1 VVADVIIPI
10 CPFSTQF
17 CLKARKPEMSAI
29 AKFSAKEVIA
39 MLATASEEERVAIA
53 AFLLPTVPASKK
65 AATAKVAPAASEER
79 PATDLSS
86 RPDMPEDPELD
97 EEFCH
102 ARRPVVMADKL
113 KIDGQDG
120 DFLGRESGLKFGG
133 FSSKIFLSQQCTSK
147 PAKGEILCSGC
158 AKNFAK
164 HDQAKWTPWLGLI
177 GEAPPPKCRSVGSE
191 YSAKVYEAWGDAP
204 KSGPS
209 SAKKS
214 SAGEPPAKK
223 EPVKKAEPKAKTEVK
238 KEAKPSN
245 AAASVAPPPAAEP
258 KKLVIS
264 IPDDLVENAELA
276 CFINSE
282 GICYYAD
289 FDEDT
294 LESIPDMSRIVG
306 SIPKG
311 VDREAAT
318 KADFTE
324 AEEE

>member
-1 VVADVIIPI
+1 
-10 CPFSTQF
+10 
-17 CLKARKPEMSAI
+17 
-29 AKFSAKEVIA
+29 

-53 AFLLPTVPASKK
+53 SLLPSVAASKK

-79 PATDLSS
+79 PAADLSS
-86 RPDMPEDPELD
+86 RPDMPDDPELD

-133 FSSKIFLSQQCTSK
+133 FPSKIFLSQQCTNKSS
-147 PAKGEILCSGC
+147 KGEILCSGC
-158 AKNFAK
+158 SKNFGK
-164 HDQAKWTPWLGLI
+164 HDVAKWTAWKGLI
-177 GEAPPPKCRSVGSE
+177 GEAPPPKCRSVGSD
-191 YSAKVYEAWGDAP
+191 YSAKVYAAWGDAP

-214 SAGEPPAKK
+214 SAGEPPAPAKK
-223 EPVKKAEPKAKTEVK
+223 EPAKKAEVKKAEVKKAEVKKAEVK
-238 KEAKPSN
+238 KEAKKEVKPP
-245 AAASVAPPPAAEP
+245 AAASVAPPPAPEP

-264 IPDDLVENAELA
+264 IPADLVENSELS
-276 CFINSE
+276 CFIDSE
-282 GICYYAD
+282 GVCYYAD

-294 LESIPDMSRIVG
+294 LESIPDMTRIVG

-311 VDREAAT
+311 VDRETAT
-318 KADFTE
+318 KADYTE
-324 AEEE
+324 TEEKEETE

>member
-1 VVADVIIPI
+1 
-10 CPFSTQF
+10 
-17 CLKARKPEMSAI
+17 MSAI
-29 AKFSAKEVIA
+29 ASFSAKEFLA

-53 AFLLPTVPASKK
+53 SLLPSVPAPKK

-79 PATDLSS
+79 PAADLSS
-86 RPDMPEDPELD
+86 RPDMPDDPELD

-133 FSSKIFLSQQCTSK
+133 FPSKIFLSQQCTNKSS
-147 PAKGEILCSGC
+147 KGEILCSGC
-158 AKNFAK
+158 SKKFAK
-164 HDQAKWTPWLGLI
+164 HKEEKDQEKWTAWNGLI
-177 GEAPPPKCRSVGSE
+177 GEAPPKKNRYIGSD
-191 YSAKVYEAWGDAP
+191 YSTASFMAWGDAP
-204 KSGPS
+204 RSGPS

-214 SAGEPPAKK
+214 SAGEPPAPAKK
-223 EPVKKAEPKAKTEVK
+223 AEVKKAEVKKAEVK
-238 KEAKPSN
+238 KEAKKEVKPP

-258 KKLVIS
+258 KKVVIS
-264 IPDDLVENAELA
+264 IPADLVENSELS
-276 CFINSE
+276 CFIDSE

-294 LESIPDMSRIVG
+294 LESIPDMDRIVG

-311 VDREAAT
+311 VDRETAT
-318 KADFTE
+318 KEDYTE
-324 AEEE
+324 TEEKEETE

>member
-1 VVADVIIPI
+1 
-10 CPFSTQF
+10 
-17 CLKARKPEMSAI
+17 MSAI
-29 AKFSAKEVIA
+29 ASFSAKEFLA

-53 AFLLPTVPASKK
+53 SLLPSVAASKK

-79 PATDLSS
+79 PAADLSS
-86 RPDMPEDPELD
+86 RPDMPDDPELD

-133 FSSKIFLSQQCTSK
+133 FPSKIFLSQQCTNKSS
-147 PAKGEILCSGC
+147 KGEILCSGC
-158 AKNFAK
+158 SKNFGK
-164 HDQAKWTPWLGLI
+164 HDVAKWTPWLGLI
-177 GEAPPPKCRSVGSE
+177 GEAPPPKCRSVGSD
-191 YSAKVYEAWGDAP
+191 YSAKVYAAWGDAP

-214 SAGEPPAKK
+214 SAGEPPAPAKK
-223 EPVKKAEPKAKTEVK
+223 EPAKKAEVKKAEVKKAEVK
-238 KEAKPSN
+238 KEAKKEVKPP

-258 KKLVIS
+258 KKVVIS
-264 IPDDLVENAELA
+264 IPADLVENSELS
-276 CFINSE
+276 CFIDSE
-282 GICYYAD
+282 GVCYYAD

-294 LESIPDMSRIVG
+294 LESIPDMTRIVG

-311 VDREAAT
+311 VDRETAT
-318 KADFTE
+318 KADYTE
-324 AEEE
+324 TEEKE

>member
-1 VVADVIIPI
+1 
-10 CPFSTQF
+10 
-17 CLKARKPEMSAI
+17 MSAI
-29 AKFSAKEVIA
+29 AMPSAKEFIA
-39 MLATASEEERVAIA
+39 MLATASEEERAAIA
-53 AFLLPTVPASKK
+53 ALFSTVPASKK

-79 PATDLSS
+79 PPADLSS

-214 SAGEPPAKK
+214 SAGEPVAKK
-223 EPVKKAEPKAKTEVK
+223 EVKKAEPKAKAEPKKEPK

-245 AAASVAPPPAAEP
+245 AAASVAPAPAAEP
-258 KKLVIS
+258 KKLTIS
-264 IPDDLVENAELA
+264 IPDDLVENAELS

-282 GICYYAD
+282 GVCFYSD

-324 AEEE
+324 AEEPEEPEE

>member
-1 VVADVIIPI
+1 
-10 CPFSTQF
+10 
-17 CLKARKPEMSAI
+17 
-29 AKFSAKEVIA
+29 
-39 MLATASEEERVAIA
+39 MLATASEEERAAIGA
-53 AFLLPTVPASKK
+53 LLPTVPAPKK

-79 PATDLSS
+79 PAADLSS
-86 RPDMPEDPELD
+86 RPDMPDDPELD
-97 EEFCH
+97 EDFCH

-133 FSSKIFLSQQCTSK
+133 FPSKIFLSQQCTNKSS
-147 PAKGEILCSGC
+147 KGEILCSGC
-158 AKNFAK
+158 SKNFGK
-164 HDQAKWTPWLGLI
+164 HDVAKWTAWLGLI
-177 GEAPPPKCRSVGSE
+177 GEAPPPKCRSVGSD
-191 YSAKVYEAWGDAP
+191 YSAKVYAAWGDAP

-214 SAGEPPAKK
+214 SAGEPPAPAKK
-223 EPVKKAEPKAKTEVK
+223 EPAKKAEPKAKAEPAKKEVK
-238 KEAKPSN
+238 PP

-258 KKLVIS
+258 KKLMIS
-264 IPDDLVENAELA
+264 IPDDLVENSELS

-282 GICYYAD
+282 GTCFYAD

-311 VDREAAT
+311 VDRETAT
-318 KADFTE
+318 KADYTE
-324 AEEE
+324 TEEKEETE

>member
-1 VVADVIIPI
+1 
-10 CPFSTQF
+10 
-17 CLKARKPEMSAI
+17 MSAI
-29 AKFSAKEVIA
+29 ASFSAKEFLA
-39 MLATASEEERVAIA
+39 MLATASEEERAAIGA
-53 AFLLPTVPASKK
+53 LLPTVPAPKK

-79 PATDLSS
+79 PAADLSS
-86 RPDMPEDPELD
+86 RPDMPDDPELD
-97 EEFCH
+97 EDFCH

-133 FSSKIFLSQQCTSK
+133 FPSKIFLSQQCTNKSS
-147 PAKGEILCSGC
+147 KGEILCSGC
-158 AKNFAK
+158 SKNFGK
-164 HDQAKWTPWLGLI
+164 HDVAKWTAWLGLI
-177 GEAPPPKCRSVGSE
+177 GEAPPPKCRSVGSD
-191 YSAKVYEAWGDAP
+191 YSAKVYAAWGDAP

-214 SAGEPPAKK
+214 SAGEPPAPAKK
-223 EPVKKAEPKAKTEVK
+223 EPAKKAEPKAKAEPAKKEVK
-238 KEAKPSN
+238 PP

-258 KKLVIS
+258 KKLMIS
-264 IPDDLVENAELA
+264 IPDDLVENSELS

-282 GICYYAD
+282 GTCFYAD

-311 VDREAAT
+311 VDRETAT
-318 KADFTE
+318 KADYTE
-324 AEEE
+324 TEEKEETE

>member
-1 VVADVIIPI
+1 
-10 CPFSTQF
+10 
-17 CLKARKPEMSAI
+17 
-29 AKFSAKEVIA
+29 
-39 MLATASEEERVAIA
+39 
-53 AFLLPTVPASKK
+53 
-65 AATAKVAPAASEER
+65 
-79 PATDLSS
+79 
-86 RPDMPEDPELD
+86 
-97 EEFCH
+97 
-102 ARRPVVMADKL
+102 MAVKL

-133 FSSKIFLSQQCTSK
+133 FPSKIFLSQQCTNKSS
-147 PAKGEILCSGC
+147 KGEILCSGC
-158 AKNFAK
+158 SKNFGK

-177 GEAPPPKCRSVGSE
+177 SEAPPPKCRSVGSE
-191 YSAKVYEAWGDAP
+191 YSAKVFAAWGDAP
-204 KSGPS
+204 RSGPS

-223 EPVKKAEPKAKTEVK
+223 AEPKPKAEPKKEVKKEVK

-245 AAASVAPPPAAEP
+245 AAASVAPAAAAEP

-282 GICYYAD
+282 GVCFYSD

-324 AEEE
+324 AEEPEEE

>member
-1 VVADVIIPI
+1 MVADVIIPI

-17 CLKARKPEMSAI
+17 CLPARKPEMSAI
-29 AKFSAKEVIA
+29 AKFSAKEFLA

>member
-1 VVADVIIPI
+1 
-10 CPFSTQF
+10 
-17 CLKARKPEMSAI
+17 
-29 AKFSAKEVIA
+29 

-53 AFLLPTVPASKK
+53 SLLPSVAASKK

-79 PATDLSS
+79 PAADLSS
-86 RPDMPEDPELD
+86 RPDMPDDPELD

-133 FSSKIFLSQQCTSK
+133 FPSKIFLSQQCTNKSS
-147 PAKGEILCSGC
+147 KGEILCSGC
-158 AKNFAK
+158 AKNFGK
-164 HDQAKWTPWLGLI
+164 HDVAKWTPWLGLI
-177 GEAPPPKCRSVGSE
+177 GEAPPPKCRSVGSD
-191 YSAKVYEAWGDAP
+191 YSAKVYAAWGDAP

-214 SAGEPPAKK
+214 SAGEPPAPAKK
-223 EPVKKAEPKAKTEVK
+223 EPAKKAEVKKAEVKKAEVK
-238 KEAKPSN
+238 KEAKKEVKPP

-258 KKLVIS
+258 KKVVIS
-264 IPDDLVENAELA
+264 IPADLVENSELS
-276 CFINSE
+276 CFIDSE

-294 LESIPDMSRIVG
+294 LESIPDMDRIVG

-311 VDREAAT
+311 VDRETAT
-318 KADFTE
+318 KEDYTE
-324 AEEE
+324 VEEEEKE

>member
-1 VVADVIIPI
+1 MP
-10 CPFSTQF
+10 
-17 CLKARKPEMSAI
+17 
-29 AKFSAKEVIA
+29 SAKEFIA
-39 MLATASEEERVAIA
+39 MLATASEEERAAIA
-53 AFLLPTVPASKK
+53 ALFSTVPASKK

-79 PATDLSS
+79 PAADLSS
-86 RPDMPEDPELD
+86 RPDMPPEVELD
-97 EEFCH
+97 DDFCH
-102 ARRPVVMADKL
+102 ARIGVKLAKEDIVDADK
-113 KIDGQDG
+113 DDW
-120 DFLGRESGLKFGG
+120 LGRESGLKFGG
-133 FSSKIFLSQQCTSK
+133 FRSKIYLESQCTSK

-158 AKNFAK
+158 QKNFAK
-164 HDQAKWTPWLGLI
+164 HDVAKWTAWKGLI
-177 GEAPPPKCRSVGSE
+177 GEAPPPKCRFIRSE
-191 YSAKVYEAWGDAP
+191 YSNASYEAWGDAP
-204 KSGPS
+204 RSGPS

-214 SAGEPPAKK
+214 SAGEPAAKK
-223 EPVKKAEPKAKTEVK
+223 EVKKAEPKAKTEPKKEPK

-245 AAASVAPPPAAEP
+245 AAAASASVAPAPAAEP
-258 KKLVIS
+258 KKLTIS

-282 GICYYAD
+282 GVCFYSD

-324 AEEE
+324 AEEPEEE